1 LLAKLL
7 SIDPIAISQQ
17 ISRRGIEWE
26 RFQHLLGGP
35 FRRRMSGDV
44 EMDKA
49 SSIVPVAQDL
59 N

>member
-35 FRRRMSGDV
+35 VSRRMSGDV
-44 EMDKA
+44 EVDKA
-49 SSIVPVAQDL
+49 SSIVR
-59 N
+59 